1 MWEKLGFA
9 REHELE
15 NGRGNGAEEGVEEF
29 VPVTAAFEEGR
40 KDGPTTADDGNN
52 KEMDIRMESN
62 EKIMVNKLLELLK

>member
-15 NGRGNGAEEGVEEF
+15 NGRGNGAEEGIEEF

-40 KDGPTTADDGNN
+40 KT
-52 KEMDIRMESN
+52 ESGLS
-62 EKIMVNKLLELLK
+62 LLHTLIYTYIHNYI